1 MYYATIIPCEYLFF
15 LYKNLDCLK
24 ILIMAKKPKKELK
37 PRFDWEMLK
46 LFTGI
51 GILSGGIGLLLFWAT
66 YTAPE
71 GAVTDAYA
79 LSVTQRLA
87 RLLPH
92 DVKTKI
98 AMVIAVLFMLFGL
111 LLLLAAIYRTIR
123 FILFKR

>member
-1 MYYATIIPCEYLFF
+1 
-15 LYKNLDCLK
+15 
-24 ILIMAKKPKKELK
+24 MAKKPKKEFK

-51 GILSGGIGLLLFWAT
+51 GILSGGMGLLLCWAS

-71 GAVTDAYA
+71 DAVTDAYSI
-79 LSVTQRLA
+79 SVAQRLA
-87 RLLPH
+87 RMLPH

-111 LLLLAAIYRTIR
+111 LLLLTAIYRTIR
-123 FILFKR
+123 FIIFKR